1 MRRENR
7 LRRPQDFKT
16 LFTKGRR
23 VDSAF
28 FRISA
33 RRNFLAHP
41 RFAFIVSGSVEK
53 RAVRRNL
60 VRRRA
65 REWIRKNMESFREPV
80 DLAILFKKE
89 ALASTKKRFYE
100 ELESAINRVLSA

>member
-7 LRRPQDFKT
+7 LQYPPDFKA
-16 LFTKGRR
+16 LFTKGRKI
-23 VDSAF
+23 DSVF
-28 FRISA
+28 FRISV
-33 RRNFLAHP
+33 RRNLLHRP
-41 RFAFIVSGSVEK
+41 RFAFIVSKSVEK

-60 VRRRA
+60 ARRRA

-89 ALASTKKRFYE
+89 ALVSSKKRFYE